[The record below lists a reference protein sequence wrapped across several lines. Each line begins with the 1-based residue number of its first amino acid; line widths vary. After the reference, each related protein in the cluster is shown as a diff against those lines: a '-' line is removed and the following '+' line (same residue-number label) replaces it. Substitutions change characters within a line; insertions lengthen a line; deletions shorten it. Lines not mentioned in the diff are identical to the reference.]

1 VRLRKIGFFI
11 SIMLVIALVLAA
23 LLLPACAVTRSFPAA
38 PLTPTPTPTPKE
50 PTRIQ
55 EEANETEAQVIEA
68 YEFTENLVRG
78 ARGKEVEELQYLLS
92 LFPDVYPE
100 GLVTGYFDSLTEEA
114 VKKFQEKHAEEI
126 LGPQGLSEGTGF
138 VGPATRAKLNELA
151 RESIPEDLPY
161 LLSLFP
167 SPAAIEE
174 KIEEIKKSPVF
185 LRLAEKIG
193 EDDAECLFEC
203 MHDFDSIMTEEFI
216 DEFIIDHSPGYDAD
230 NDVTIIGDPEAP
242 YFLEI
247 AENSFDRLY
256 GYSPELYQYAI
267 EELRYIRGINFGTR
281 CGSAR
286 TGGPWM
292 EVNTYKWIYDY
303 EDVPLDEQ
311 PPIYGLLF
319 IHEATHVKNHELE
332 RSGQIRKLTSYENEA
347 IAYLAHAYYAKE
359 YDPVGHPVL
368 KPSFGMTLKEFV
380 MIWVFRCIE
389 EPEDYVWDWD
399 FYVTVLEKPGFPP
412 KELEKL
418 TAYLGITST
427 APVISNIQ
435 ISNITPDSVTISWDT
450 DKLATSKLE
459 YSLNSDLS
467 SAPIVLLEYVMGRQP
482 FSITH
487 DYNLV
492 NLSQGETY
500 YYKITVTDVSHN
512 SSVSSIRQFIK

>member
-1 VRLRKIGFFI
+1 MRLRKIGFFI
-11 SIMLVIALVLAA
+11 SICLTLVLAA
-23 LLLPACAVTRSFPAA
+23 LLLPACAETRSIPAA
-38 PLTPTPTPTPKE
+38 PLTPAPTPTPTPTPTPAPKE
-50 PTRIQ
+50 PIRIQ
-55 EEANETEAQVIEA
+55 EEANEPEAQVIEA

-78 ARGKEVEELQYLLS
+78 ARGEEVKELQCLLS

-114 VKKFQEKHAEEI
+114 VKKFQEKYAEEI
-126 LGPQGLSEGTGF
+126 LVPLGLSEGTGF
-138 VGPATRAKLNELA
+138 VCPATRAKLYELA
-151 RESIPEDLPY
+151 SESIPVMSEWL
-161 LLSLFP
+161 
-167 SPAAIEE
+167 
-174 KIEEIKKSPVF
+174 EEIKKSPIF

-193 EDDAECLFEC
+193 EDDAEGLVEC

-216 DEFIIDHSPGYDAD
+216 DECIIDHSPGYDAD

-242 YFLEI
+242 YFLKI
-247 AENSFDRLY
+247 AESSLDRLY

-267 EELRYIRGINFGTR
+267 EEFIYIRGINFGTR

-292 EVNTYKWIYDY
+292 ERNIYNNIYDY
-303 EDVPLDEQ
+303 KDSPWDEQ
-311 PPIYGLLF
+311 PPISGYMF
-319 IHEATHVKNHELE
+319 IHEATHVKNREME

-359 YDPVGHPVL
+359 YDPVGQTIL
-368 KPSFGMTLKEFV
+368 DPSFGMTLKEFV
-380 MIWVFRCIE
+380 MRWVFRCIE

-399 FYVTVLEKPGFPP
+399 FYVTVLEKAGFPP
-412 KELEKL
+412 EELEKL
-418 TAYLGITST
+418 RAYLGITST

-450 DKLATSKLE
+450 DKTAQSELE

-467 SAPIVLLEYVMGRQP
+467 SSTIVLEDVMGRQP
-482 FSITH
+482 FSMIH

-492 NLSQGETY
+492 NLSHGRTY

>member
-11 SIMLVIALVLAA
+11 SIRLVIALVLAA
-23 LLLPACAVTRSFPAA
+23 LLLPACAETRSIPAA
-38 PLTPTPTPTPKE
+38 PLTPTPTPKE
-50 PTRIQ
+50 PIRIQ

-68 YEFTENLVRG
+68 YEFAENLARG
-78 ARGKEVEELQYLLS
+78 AGGKEVVELQYLLS

-126 LGPQGLSEGTGF
+126 LAPQGLSEGTGF

-151 RESIPEDLPY
+151 RESIPVVSDAQLP
-161 LLSLFP
+161 LSR
-167 SPAAIEE
+167 SAA
-174 KIEEIKKSPVF
+174 IEEIKKSPIF
-185 LRLAEKIG
+185 LRLAAKIG
-193 EDDAECLFEC
+193 EDDAECLLEC
-203 MHDFDSIMTEEFI
+203 MHDFVSIMTEEFI

-247 AENSFDRLY
+247 AQNSLDRLY

-281 CGSAR
+281 CGGAR

-292 EVNTYKWIYDY
+292 EKNTYNYIYDY
-303 EDVPLDEQ
+303 KDAPLDEQ
-311 PPIYGLLF
+311 PPICGFLF
-319 IHEATHVKNHELE
+319 IHEAAHIKNRELE

-347 IAYLAHAYYAKE
+347 IAYLAHAYYVKE
-359 YDPVGHPVL
+359 YDPVSQGILAPRW
-368 KPSFGMTLKEFV
+368 GMTLKEFV
-380 MIWVFRCIE
+380 MRWVFRCIE
-389 EPEDYVWDWD
+389 EPEGYVWDWD

-412 KELEKL
+412 EELEKL

-450 DKLATSKLE
+450 DKTAQSKLE

-467 SAPIVLLEYVMGRQP
+467 SSTIVLEDVMGRQP
-482 FSITH
+482 FSMIH

-492 NLSQGETY
+492 NLSQGKTY
-500 YYKITVTDVSHN
+500 YYKITLTDVSHN

>member
-1 VRLRKIGFFI
+1 MKRKRILTLVG
-11 SIMLVIALVLAA
+11 SICLTLVLAA
-23 LLLPACAVTRSFPAA
+23 LLLPACAETRSIPEK
-38 PLTPTPTPTPKE
+38 LTPAPTPPPAPTPAPAPKE

-78 ARGKEVEELQYLLS
+78 ARGEEVVELQYLLS

-100 GLVTGYFDSLTEEA
+100 GLVTGYFDSLTEGA
-114 VKKFQEKHAEEI
+114 VKKFQEKYAEEI

-138 VGPATRAKLNELA
+138 VGPTTRAKLNELA
-151 RESIPEDLPY
+151 RESIPVVSDAPAT
-161 LLSLFP
+161 P
-167 SPAAIEE
+167 VAPAAIEE
-174 KIEEIKKSPVF
+174 NKKSPVF

-193 EDDAECLFEC
+193 EDDAECLVEWVD
-203 MHDFDSIMTEEFI
+203 DFDSIMTEEFI

-247 AENSFDRLY
+247 AENSLDRLY
-256 GYSPELYQYAI
+256 GYSPELYQYAT

-292 EVNTYKWIYDY
+292 ERNIYNNIYDY
-303 EDVPLDEQ
+303 KDTPWDEQ
-311 PPIYGLLF
+311 PPIYGTLF

-332 RSGQIRKLTSYENEA
+332 RSGQIRKLTGYENEA

-359 YDPVGHPVL
+359 YDPEGQRILEPI
-368 KPSFGMTLKEFV
+368 FGMTLKEFV
-380 MIWVFRCIE
+380 MRWVFRCIE

-399 FYVTVLEKPGFPP
+399 FYVTVLEKAGFPP
-412 KELEKL
+412 EELEKL
-418 TAYLGITST
+418 KAYLAITST

-435 ISNITPDSVTISWDT
+435 ISNFTPDSVTISWDT
-450 DKLATSKLE
+450 DKLAKSKLE
-459 YSLNSDLS
+459 YSPNSDLS
-467 SAPIVLLEYVMGRQP
+467 SATTISDDVYGT
-482 FSITH
+482 TH
-487 DYNLV
+487 PPKQLV
-492 NLSQGETY
+492 NLSQGKTY

-512 SSVSSIRQFIK
+512 SSVSSIRQFVK

>member
-1 VRLRKIGFFI
+1 
-11 SIMLVIALVLAA
+11 
-23 LLLPACAVTRSFPAA
+23 
-38 PLTPTPTPTPKE
+38 
-50 PTRIQ
+50 
-55 EEANETEAQVIEA
+55 
-68 YEFTENLVRG
+68 
-78 ARGKEVEELQYLLS
+78 
-92 LFPDVYPE
+92 
-100 GLVTGYFDSLTEEA
+100 
-114 VKKFQEKHAEEI
+114 
-126 LGPQGLSEGTGF
+126 
-138 VGPATRAKLNELA
+138 
-151 RESIPEDLPY
+151 
-161 LLSLFP
+161 
-167 SPAAIEE
+167 
-174 KIEEIKKSPVF
+174 
-185 LRLAEKIG
+185 
-193 EDDAECLFEC
+193 
-203 MHDFDSIMTEEFI
+203 
-216 DEFIIDHSPGYDAD
+216 
-230 NDVTIIGDPEAP
+230 
-242 YFLEI
+242 LEI
-247 AENSFDRLY
+247 AENSLDRLY

-267 EELRYIRGINFGTR
+267 EELRYVRGINYGTR

-292 EVNTYKWIYDY
+292 EVNTYKYIYDY
-303 EDVPLDEQ
+303 KDRPLNEQ
-311 PPIYGLLF
+311 PPVSGLLF

-359 YDPVGHPVL
+359 YDPVGQPVL

-412 KELEKL
+412 EELEKL

-450 DKLATSKLE
+450 DKLAISKLE

-467 SAPIVLLEYVMGRQP
+467 SSTIVLEDVMGRQP
-482 FSITH
+482 FSMIH

-512 SSVSSIRQFIK
+512 SSVSSIRQFVK